1 VASASRHH
9 PAWASTAPPES
20 SGAQRFLQRVLPQSW
35 RFAHHVAADLVR
47 QVEYLPWSGR
57 VEMLDTYFLRQAEAM
72 LRPRGLTAL
81 VGGPSPPS
89 GEPLEPHQLERR
101 CGRFADWSRTVVTAV
116 LLDLDERMEVMGA
129 EQGLTY
135 LLARDLG
142 YTKAAAVW
150 TTFHGMSG
158 IVQTLHRLPG
168 YALVLLAASPS
179 DTADRFMARDAFW
192 TAVMAR
198 S

>member
-1 VASASRHH
+1 VAFAPRHY
-9 PAWASTAPPES
+9 PALVWTAPPAA
-20 SGAQRFLQRVLPQSW
+20 SGAKRFLQRVLPHSW

-72 LRPRGLTAL
+72 LRPRGLTGL
-81 VGGPSPPS
+81 VGGPSSPS
-89 GEPLEPHQLERR
+89 GEPLDPHQLERR
-101 CGRFADWSRTVVTAV
+101 CGRFADWSRTMVTAV
-116 LLDLDERMEVMGA
+116 LLDLDERIEVMAA
-129 EQGLTY
+129 EQALTF
-135 LLARDLG
+135 LLTHDLG

-150 TTFHGMSG
+150 TAFHGMSP

-179 DTADRFMARDAFW
+179 DTAERFLARDAFW
-192 TAVMAR
+192 TAVKAR